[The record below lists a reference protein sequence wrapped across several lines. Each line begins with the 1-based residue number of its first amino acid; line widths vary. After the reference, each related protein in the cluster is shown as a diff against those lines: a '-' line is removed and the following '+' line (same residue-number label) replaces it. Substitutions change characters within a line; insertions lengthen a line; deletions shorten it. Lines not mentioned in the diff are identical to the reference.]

1 MRKTVFATLLLAASM
16 AAPVPALAW
25 DYPGHRIV
33 GAIADFVL
41 FSQHPKAYD
50 KIKKLLEGKDA
61 DGNRL
66 ERTLSDVAVFPDCAK
81 ANNVPYC
88 GRTPSAEEKAYTP
101 NNPHH
106 GDYHFTDIP
115 IQQTK
120 YDPDSKVLEKYDV
133 VKMINYAVAQLQKK
147 SPQMDQVKMS
157 DAEAVWLLAHL
168 VGDIHQP
175 LHVGAIYYDKD
186 TCKVVKD
193 PTTVGM
199 DNVVSSI
206 GGNNILLV
214 SSAPPPAAPP
224 HDKFH
229 LYWDGTVVNN
239 AMKAAGWPR
248 AEQDFARLLAA
259 SPPAG
264 WKSKQADPGTW
275 ATEWATEILPLA
287 RAAHTKLKI
296 VFKERRVSSTGRISC
311 FWTAKIPPS
320 YATWASQQSR
330 AQVAKAGFR
339 LAALL
344 AEIFKD

>member
-1 MRKTVFATLLLAASM
+1 MRGTVFAIIAVVGAVIATVS
-16 AAPVPALAW
+16 PAGAW

-41 FSQHPKAYD
+41 SSHHPKEYA
-50 KIKKLLEGKDA
+50 KIKGLLEGKDA
-61 DGNRL
+61 DGNKL
-66 ERTLSDVAVFPDCAK
+66 ERTLSNVAVFPDCAK
-81 ANNVPYC
+81 AHNVPYC
-88 GRTPSAEEKAYTP
+88 GRTPSAEEKAYTLS
-101 NNPHH
+101 NPHH

-120 YDPDSKVLEKYDV
+120 YDPDSKILEKYDV
-133 VKMINYAVAQLQKK
+133 VKMINYVIAQLLKK
-147 SPQMDQVKMS
+147 SPQMDEVKLS

-175 LHVGAIYYDKD
+175 LHVGALYYDKD

-199 DNVVSSI
+199 ENVVPTV

-229 LYWDGTVVNN
+229 LYWDGTVVKN
-239 AMKAAGWPR
+239 AMKAAGWPG

-264 WKSKQADPGTW
+264 WKTKEDPGAW
-275 ATEWATEILPLA
+275 ATQWATEIMPLA
-287 RAAHTKLKI
+287 KAAHTKLKI
-296 VFKERRVSSTGRISC
+296 VFKERKVSSSGRVSC
-311 FWTAKIPPS
+311 FWTTTIPPS
-320 YATWASQQSR
+320 YATWASQQAR
-330 AQVAKAGFR
+330 VQLAKAGFR

-344 AEIFKD
+344 AEVFKD